1 MKIKYYYHIGKDK
14 KLWGGYCSIINGE
27 KYNIGYSVYLT
38 RLLIEIHFEG
48 GEELMREIEKIERG
62 EKEYYDN
69 AAETLEY
76 FIYKDRVDFKC
87 WWGDY
92 EDWSCPIEEFKK
104 ALLGWMKFLEMPRDI
119 NSYLEVK
126 INDIEK

>member
-1 MKIKYYYHIGKDK
+1 M
-14 KLWGGYCSIINGE
+14 GGYCSIINGE

-87 WWGDY
+87 WA
-92 EDWSCPIEEFKK
+92 C
-104 ALLGWMKFLEMPRDI
+104 FLFT
-119 NSYLEVK
+119 
-126 INDIEK
+126 